1 MTDDLTITRRKL
13 LGAAARWSVPT
24 VVTLTLGSKV
34 LQAQASCPP
43 CQRKTGPSCKAC
55 QLNQMMNCNC
65 EPCLGPPYCAGS
77 SLMSGSAQSGAMP
90 AQPGGQ
96 RLGQTMTDR
105 QRQDL
110 YLELQRQ
117 RGLRSSDPFSRD
129 PFARPSTTQPAPGL
143 YDRLRPDTT
152 SGRRP

>member
-1 MTDDLTITRRKL
+1 MRDDLNLSRREL

-43 CQRKTGPSCKAC
+43 CQRKTGNTCRAC

-77 SLMSGSAQSGAMP
+77 SSLVAPSSPSTSVRAPGS
-90 AQPGGQ
+90 QPLSQQG
-96 RLGQTMTDR
+96 TTDA
-105 QRQDL
+105 QRQQL
-110 YLELQRQ
+110 YLEIQRQ
-117 RGLRSSDPFSRD
+117 RARQQTDPVSQN
-129 PFARPSTTQPAPGL
+129 PFGQRQQSPGL
-143 YDRLRPDTT
+143 YDRLRPDTA